1 MKKCFIFYIKT
12 KYIYIYIYVYFYN
25 RNARSLPR
33 AIEGGWAVVCYAMEF
48 CGFVITFCMGLKFH
62 WKILRSMEDESLS
75 RSGCPWGETSKH
87 DYEFGIPWI
96 WNYTSLELHKSNLEF
111 QGSGTTRVWNSM
123 DLELHEFGIIR
134 VESGI
139 PRVWNYMSLE
149 FHESGIT

>member
-12 KYIYIYIYVYFYN
+12 KYIYIYVYFYN

-96 WNYTSLELHKSNLEF
+96 WNYTSSELHESSLEF
-111 QGSGTTRVWNSM
+111 QGSGTT
-123 DLELHEFGIIR
+123 DLELHEFGITR

-139 PRVWNYMSLE
+139 PRVWNYTSLE
-149 FHESGIT
+149 LHESGIT